1 MYARLLGIGAIYG
14 FGFTLI
20 KSLFPSPVLLL
31 LLTEGPSTEGDL
43 AVLGSVYIAS
53 GLIAGIIAGPLFGVL
68 LLRRRGSGTNAG
80 GFSAVQSAGAD
91 LWRALVLSLVFA
103 LLIGLISGLLTMGVG
118 LGALL
123 VTVTAA
129 ANAGVPADKAGL
141 AAGLL
146 NTSQQLG
153 TALAIAVFSALATA
167 RTNDLLASGTAIPDA
182 VTEGFD
188 TRDLHHSPCGRG
200 RPEGPG
206 EGRTASF

>member
-68 LLRRRGSGTNAG
+68 LLRRRGSGANVG

-103 LLIGLISGLLTMGVG
+103 LLIGLISGLLTMGAYQFGVLPSG
-118 LGALL
+118 GVLDPLRL
-123 VTVTAA
+123 IRNSNFPT
-129 ANAGVPADKAGL
+129 GVPFLVAWAL
-141 AAGLL
+141 ARDLLPAMLAGLL
-146 NTSQQLG
+146 
-153 TALAIAVFSALATA
+153 LAPFGGGFLYRIY
-167 RTNDLLASGTAIPDA
+167 AS
-182 VTEGFD
+182 
-188 TRDLHHSPCGRG
+188 R
-200 RPEGPG
+200 RPPKDPPHNRFFE
-206 EGRTASF
+206 EEF